1 MSRYC
6 LQQQRQHLKRRNK
19 SDLKIDGIDFFVPY
33 SDFKLIYHAKF

>member
-19 SDLKIDGIDFFVPY
+19 SDLKIDG
-33 SDFKLIYHAKF
+33 SDVFCTLLRL